1 MITRADFDIIS
12 QWVPPTSRVLDLG
25 CGDGSLIRHLTDT
38 KQVRG
43 YGMENDE
50 ASLLKCIDNRVSV
63 IQTNLESGMKE
74 IADHSFD
81 VVILSQ
87 TLQAIKHTEAVVAE
101 MLRVGREAIVTF
113 PNFGYWKH
121 RLQIG
126 LSGKMPVSDDLP
138 YQWYDT
144 PNVHLFTIRDF
155 ENFCAAR
162 GYRVNNRR
170 VLSGSLS
177 GAREAAILPNLTGT
191 LALYKISAA

>member
-1 MITRADFDIIS
+1 
-12 QWVPPTSRVLDLG
+12 VLDLG
-25 CGDGSLIRHLTDT
+25 CGDGSLIRYLTDE

-43 YGMENDE
+43 YGIENDDQ
-50 ASLLKCIDNRVSV
+50 SLLKCIGNRVSV
-63 IQTNLESGMKE
+63 IQTNLEAGMKE

-87 TLQAIKHTEAVVAE
+87 TLQAIKHTEAVVAD

-126 LSGKMPVSDDLP
+126 LAGKMPVSDDLP

-144 PNVHLFTIRDF
+144 PNVHLFTINDF
-155 ENFCAAR
+155 ESFCRNR
-162 GYRVNNRR
+162 GYRINNRR
-170 VLSGSLS
+170 VLAGN
-177 GAREAAILPNLTGT
+177 GEATFLPNLTGT
-191 LALYKISAA
+191 LALYKISAQ

>member
-12 QWVPPTSRVLDLG
+12 QWVPPASRVLDLG

-43 YGMENDE
+43 YGIENDE

-113 PNFGYWKH
+113 PNFG
-121 RLQIG
+121 
-126 LSGKMPVSDDLP
+126 
-138 YQWYDT
+138 
-144 PNVHLFTIRDF
+144 
-155 ENFCAAR
+155 
-162 GYRVNNRR
+162 
-170 VLSGSLS
+170 
-177 GAREAAILPNLTGT
+177 
-191 LALYKISAA
+191 

>member
-1 MITRADFDIIS
+1 MITRADFDIIT
-12 QWVPPTSRVLDLG
+12 QWVAPGSRVLDLG
-25 CGDGSLIRHLTDT
+25 CGDGSLLRHLTDT

-43 YGMENDE
+43 YGIENDE
-50 ASLLKCIDNRVSV
+50 ASLLKCIDNRVNV

-74 IADHSFD
+74 IADRSFD

-121 RLQIG
+121 RIQIG
-126 LSGKMPVSDDLP
+126 LVGRMPVSDDLP

-144 PNVHLFTIRDF
+144 PNVHLFTIHDF
-155 ENFCAAR
+155 EEFCAKR
-162 GYRVNNRR
+162 GYRINNRR
-170 VLSGSLS
+170 VLAGSLS
-177 GAREAAILPNLTGT
+177 GAREATIFPNLTGS
-191 LALYKISAA
+191 LALYKIS